1 MISALNLWEPVSAT
15 LAVNLLTAFLLGLV
29 HGITPDE
36 HTWPITFSYAIGSY
50 STRRGLRVGLIF
62 SLAFAAQQALAS
74 ELAYL
79 GLAGWFVVERLEDV
93 IYLVVGVLMV
103 AAGLYV
109 TGRGALPHL
118 HLWRPGQFGS
128 TLAQPREL
136 RPWMPAVHGFVA
148 GFGLDAFSVI
158 IYTTLAPA
166 MPSAATGWLPGFVYG
181 IGTLCVQAAA
191 GAAFGY
197 WAARRG
203 LPAEAIRTISLTTA
217 ARTLL
222 WGGCAFTLFGIFS
235 LVFPGMTEIGI
246 STPLPLLNLHTLG
259 LPFVLVVF
267 TVAGVGVTSFV
278 TATQAWRRRHVADGG
293 TPLPMKP

>member
-118 HLWRPGQFGS
+118 HLWRPGQFGR

-148 GFGLDAFSVI
+148 GFGVDAFSVI

-203 LPAEAIRTISLTTA
+203 LPAEAIRNISLMTA

-222 WGGCAFTLFGIFS
+222 WGGCAFTLFGVFA
-235 LVFPGMTEIGI
+235 LAFPGIAEIGI
-246 STPLPLLNLHTLG
+246 STPLPLRGLDTLG
-259 LPFVLVVF
+259 LPFALLVF
-267 TVAGVGVTSFV
+267 TVVGVGVTSFV
-278 TATQAWRRRHVADGG
+278 TATQACRRRLVATGG
-293 TPLPMKP
+293 GPVPAKP

>member
-1 MISALNLWEPVSAT
+1 MSGAILSDPLHAALAINLM
-15 LAVNLLTAFLLGLV
+15 TAFLLGLV

-74 ELAYL
+74 QLAYL
-79 GLAGWFVVERLEDV
+79 GLAGWFAFEGLEEIV
-93 IYLVVGVLMV
+93 SIVVGLLMV

-109 TGRGALPHL
+109 TGRGTLPHL
-118 HLWRPGQFGS
+118 HLPGIAWLGS
-128 TLAQPREL
+128 MPAEQREL
-136 RPWMPAVHGFVA
+136 RPWMPAVHGFIA
-148 GFGLDAFSVI
+148 GWGIDAFSIV

-166 MPSAATGWLPGFVYG
+166 MPSAAIGWLPGFLYG

-203 LPAEAIRTISLTTA
+203 LPQEAIRSISLTTA

-222 WGGCAFTLFGIFS
+222 WGGCAFTIFGILS
-235 LVFPGMTEIGI
+235 LVFPGLHEIGI
-246 STPLPLLNLHTLG
+246 ATPLRVHNLDTLG
-259 LPFVLVVF
+259 LPFALLVF
-267 TVAGVGVTSFV
+267 TVAGIGVTSFV
-278 TATQAWRRRHVADGG
+278 TATQAWRRRLVATGAP
-293 TPLPMKP
+293 PLPAKS

>member
-1 MISALNLWEPVSAT
+1 MISALSLWEPVSAT
-15 LAVNLLTAFLLGLV
+15 LAINLLIAFLLGLV

-62 SLAFAAQQALAS
+62 SCAFTAQQALAS

-79 GLAGWFVVERLEDV
+79 GLAGWFIFEGLEEIV
-93 IYLVVGVLMV
+93 SIVVGIMMV

-109 TGRGALPHL
+109 TGRGTLPHL
-118 HLWRPGQFGS
+118 HLPGMARLGTMPS
-128 TLAQPREL
+128 EHREL

-148 GFGLDAFSVI
+148 GWGIDAFSVI

-166 MPSAATGWLPGFVYG
+166 MPSAATGWLPGFFYG

-203 LPAEAIRTISLTTA
+203 LPQEAIRSIALTTA

-222 WGGCAFTLFGIFS
+222 WGGCAFTLFGILS
-235 LVFPGMTEIGI
+235 LVFPGLHEIGI
-246 STPLPLLNLHTLG
+246 ATPLRVHNLDTLG
-259 LPFVLVVF
+259 LPFALLVF
-267 TVAGVGVTSFV
+267 TILGVGVTSFV
-278 TATQAWRRRHVADGG
+278 TATQAWRRRLVATGG
-293 TPLPMKP
+293 TPAPAKT

>member
-1 MISALNLWEPVSAT
+1 MISGLDLWEPVSAT

-79 GLAGWFVVERLEDV
+79 GLAGWFVVGHLEDI
-93 IYLVVGVLMV
+93 IYLVVGALMV

-118 HLWRPGQFGS
+118 HLWRPRQFGS
-128 TLAQPREL
+128 TLARPREL

-148 GFGLDAFSVI
+148 GFGVDAFSVI

-181 IGTLCVQAAA
+181 VGTLCVQAAA

-203 LPAEAIRTISLTTA
+203 LPAEAIRNISLTTA

-222 WGGCAFTLFGIFS
+222 WGGCACTLFGVFA
-235 LVFPGMTEIGI
+235 LAFPGMAEIGI
-246 STPLPLLNLHTLG
+246 SMPLPLLNLHTLG

-278 TATQAWRRRHVADGG
+278 TATQAWRRRHLAAGG
-293 TPLPMKP
+293 AAMPLKP

>member
-1 MISALNLWEPVSAT
+1 MIGPIDLWAPVHVT
-15 LAVNLLTAFLLGLV
+15 LAVDLLTAFLLGLV

-50 STRRGLRVGLIF
+50 STRRGMRAGLIF

-74 ELAYL
+74 ELAYF
-79 GLAGWFVVERLEDV
+79 GLTQWFAFDGLDQI
-93 IYLVVGVLMV
+93 IYVVVGIVMV
-103 AAGLYV
+103 AAGLFV
-109 TGRGALPHL
+109 TGRGRMPHL
-118 HLWRPGQFGS
+118 HLWGRGRLDPMS
-128 TLAQPREL
+128 SQPREL
-136 RPWMPAVHGFVA
+136 RPWMPAVHGFIA
-148 GFGLDAFSVI
+148 GWGIDAFSVI

-203 LPAEAIRTISLTTA
+203 LPPEAIRSISLTTA
-217 ARTLL
+217 SRTLL
-222 WGGCAFTLFGIFS
+222 WGGCAFTLFGLFA
-235 LVFPGMTEIGI
+235 LAVPGLAEIGI
-246 STPLPLLNLHTLG
+246 TTPLQVHNLHTLG
-259 LPFVLVVF
+259 LPFALVVF

-278 TATQAWRRRHVADGG
+278 TATQAWRRRLVADEPAAV
-293 TPLPMKP
+293 TMKP